1 MDSLGHEV
9 DDGERLGHGT
19 LGLDDDLRYRYG
31 GYDKDGDV
39 RVEFL
44 ERSLDDC
51 IGGVCLRHRRDLG
64 SGACRASS
72 CDGGDPCP
80 FPCPFLLRQHG
91 RPIGVDCQHS

>member
-1 MDSLGHEV
+1 MDLLGHGV
-9 DDGERLGHGT
+9 DDGERLGHDT
-19 LGLDDDLRYRYG
+19 LGLDDDSRYRYG
-31 GYDKDGDV
+31 GCDENGDV

-51 IGGVCLRHRRDLG
+51 IGGVCLHHRRGLG

-80 FPCPFLLRQHG
+80 FPSPSLLRQHG
-91 RPIGVDCQHS
+91 HPIGVDFQHS